1 MKFDSVLKK
10 IVFVTGVAAAWEFG
24 NTWWE
29 KKKIQQGSSY
39 WQAYFDQ
46 ATVEF
51 AEQNRQMHSI
61 ISTGVKIHI
70 DIYPAPNSDAP
81 VIIFNHG
88 GAGYCRLFVAL
99 AQRFNARGYTV
110 ILPDQKGQGL
120 SGGRRGDYTITE
132 CTQNIVDVAIWA
144 RARYAGPIFMAGGSV
159 GGGLTYYAAVA
170 EAPVDAIACL
180 NLFDFGNGL
189 DGLQISRLAP
199 VAKYP
204 QLAALLRAGF
214 ELLKPLY
221 RLRVPFNWLGAFDKL
236 MDTRD
241 AVFQAQWD
249 ADPIPPR
256 LISLR
261 ALASNLNTSPT
272 VSFEE
277 NQIPTLVIN
286 QALDQMVEIGV
297 TQQNFERLSGEK
309 SYLEVPF
316 GHWSSQP
323 EFWDMIVQ
331 ACDDWFQQQIEK
343 IDDVL

>member
-1 MKFDSVLKK
+1 MKINKLIKTFLLASGALAVWEITIAWLEKNKFELGATYWQTYFDSP
-10 IVFVTGVAAAWEFG
+10 
-24 NTWWE
+24 
-29 KKKIQQGSSY
+29 
-39 WQAYFDQ
+39 
-46 ATVEF
+46 TVEKS
-51 AEQNRQMHSI
+51 EQIRQVFSI
-61 ISTGVKIHI
+61 ESTGAQIHI
-70 DIYPAPNSDAP
+70 DVYPGSNPDAP
-81 VIIFNHG
+81 VVIFNHG
-88 GAGYCRLFVAL
+88 AAGYCRLFVVL
-99 AQRFNARGYTV
+99 TQRFNARGYTV
-110 ILPDQKGQGL
+110 VLPDQKGQGL

-132 CTQNIVDVAIWA
+132 CTQNIVDVAKWA

-170 EAPVDAIACL
+170 GAPVDAIACL

-221 RLRVPFNWLGAFDKL
+221 WLRVPFNWFGAFDKL
-236 MDTRD
+236 MDARD
-241 AVFQAQWD
+241 TVFQAQWD
-249 ADPIPPR
+249 ADPVPPR

-261 ALASNLNTSPT
+261 ALASNLNTSPA
-272 VSFEE
+272 VPFEA

-286 QALDQMVEIGV
+286 QALDQMVAISI
-297 TQQNFERLSGEK
+297 TRQNYERLAGEK

-323 EFWDMIVQ
+323 EFWNMIVQ
-331 ACDDWFQQQIEK
+331 ACDEWFQKQ
-343 IDDVL
+343 DDKNERSS